1 MEKYEWICPFEG
13 CKYVALAYGQASR
26 DMMKEMHLNSH
37 GVKEHEKLTAVVTSI
52 PEQAPRT
59 GRWKKGDPGAEQVM
73 KDNVA
78 FYDKVR
84 SILTRRCKV
93 PDCGYTISSIEN
105 SYSVMGVGEVCGVC
119 YWMDFALQSPGL
131 KNIFYFKRLHDQWVA
146 DNNDKNRRDRLGL

>member
-13 CKYVALAYGQASR
+13 CKYVALAYGEASR

-37 GVKEHEKLTAVVTSI
+37 GVKQQERQTMITAMVATTSCG
-52 PEQAPRT
+52 
-59 GRWKKGDPGAEQVM
+59 GRWKIGDPGAEQVM

-84 SILTRRCKV
+84 SILSRRCKA
-93 PDCGYTISSIEN
+93 PGCGYVLSSIEQ
-105 SYSVMGVGEVCGVC
+105 SFSIIGIGEVCGVC

-131 KNIFYFKRLHDQWVA
+131 KNIFYFKRLHDQWES
-146 DNNDKNRRDRLGL
+146 DKNDKNRRDRLGL